1 MSHFHFGHKN
11 IFNLFKHLFAP
22 GGSNHRDRSI
32 HIERACSVD
41 VKPAVKINPFN
52 FNQFIFTS
60 AEHTL
65 CVYYDLY
72 GSNSKPR
79 CYPSFFR
86 SCLMSSFSFS
96 IENVE
101 HCFRK
106 SYVHPSTLFHLEQ
119 NQPKITSLSGFVE
132 LKFLGE
138 MLWWAKQTSVG
149 ATTND
154 KNKRN

>member
-52 FNQFIFTS
+52 LNQLFLHKLNILS
-60 AEHTL
+60 L

-79 CYPSFFR
+79 CYPIVFR
-86 SCLMSSFSFS
+86 SFLMSSFSFS
-96 IENVE
+96 IEYVE

-106 SYVHPSTLFHLEQ
+106 NYVHPSTLFHLEQ
-119 NQPKITSLSGFVE
+119 NKPKITSLSGFVE

-138 MLWWAKQTSVG
+138 ML
-149 ATTND
+149 
-154 KNKRN
+154 